1 MRIRSELYPDP
12 LAVLMGLLLRGGEG
26 REVGKGDGK
35 GEEGNRIKGRFL
47 MQIPGFSPASV
58 SA

>member
-1 MRIRSELYPDP
+1 
-12 LAVLMGLLLRGGEG
+12 MGLLLRGGEG